1 MNPLKIKLHAI
12 RGGTQWTKEESSS
25 QKADVVQTD
34 DSSWLIGYS
43 LLFIGSGILLLKGR
57 QYLE

>member
-1 MNPLKIKLHAI
+1 MQNDN
-12 RGGTQWTKEESSS
+12 QTKEESSS